1 MPRTLKLVIVLLALA
16 GIGLA
21 FAAFLFIY
29 PKYREYQ
36 RVADSFD
43 LAELDN
49 IPAISEVFDYAGMR
63 YSKLEGQVRYVVPLS
78 QISPN
83 FINALLAREDSRFY
97 KHRGVDLTGIARA
110 AVRNVNAGNVKEGA
124 STITQ
129 QLARNTFDLGDD
141 RWRKKLV
148 EALLALRIEKNLSKE
163 KILEAYANRI
173 YYGLGLYGVE
183 TASRA
188 CFGKSA
194 NELTL
199 SEAAILAGLI
209 RSPNRLTPLGDS
221 RTALAE
227 RDQVLGRMEELKMI
241 TPEEAKAARAEPIP
255 LTKILLPSTQEN
267 YAMDAVMR
275 DLAILLPKDI
285 IDRGGLKIYTTI
297 DPRLQMIAEE
307 AVESKLAQLESSKEW
322 PHPTRV
328 PVTTADPQA
337 NAEKPTESPYV
348 QGALMAIDNET
359 GGIRAIVG
367 GRDFKESP
375 YNRAWLAKRQV
386 GSTFKPFV
394 YAAAFSKGMGPG
406 MLVDDSPI
414 REGDIAGVT
423 SWSPRNS
430 DGENEGLQPAA
441 LGLIRSRNTMT
452 VRVGE
457 FATRAEVRAL
467 ALKAGLEK
475 VPDIPAIYLGAFE
488 TTLKDLT
495 AAYTMFPNN
504 GVRRQPYIIESI
516 QDRYGKTIYKAT
528 RAELRCINPD
538 VNYVM
543 NELLRDVIRKGTAT
557 AATSFGLTVPAAGK
571 TGTTDDYKDA
581 WFIGYTTR
589 LTCGVWV
596 GMDRPE
602 RIADRGYGSKLALPI
617 WVDFIQNA
625 SAWKYIAQN
634 FTVPGNL
641 QTVELCRTSGALATP
656 ECKFARTTYRAQLP
670 QNMIPRNQCP
680 DHTGLLASFPTSSGS
695 NPASASYAP
704 AADAPP
710 RGVPAAPAVPAQ
722 TVADASSRAV
732 PAGPAVPAQA
742 VAAPAGPPPDLTAPM
757 APPPFAI
764 PPMAPPSL
772 APPSVPTTT
781 VQATEATAEQTP
793 PPDANYRMIR
803 RQNGF
808 IFENSR

>member
-1 MPRTLKLVIVLLALA
+1 MVRFLKLLTVSLALA
-16 GIGLA
+16 GVGLTV
-21 FAAFLFIY
+21 AAFLFIY
-29 PKYREYQ
+29 PKYQEYK
-36 RVADSFD
+36 RLADGFD

-49 IPAISEVFDYAGMR
+49 IPAISEVFDYAGTR

-97 KHRGVDLTGIARA
+97 KHRGVDFTGIVRA
-110 AVRNVNAGNVKEGA
+110 ALRNLNAGNVKEGA

-129 QLARNTFDLGDD
+129 QLARNTFYLGED
-141 RWRKKLV
+141 RWRKKFV

-173 YYGLGLYGVE
+173 YYGAGLYGAE

-194 NELTL
+194 SELTL

-209 RSPNRLTPLGDS
+209 RSPNRLTPLGET

-227 RDQVLGRMEELKMI
+227 RDQVLARMKELQMI
-241 TPEEAKAARAEPIP
+241 TPEEAKAALAEPMP
-255 LTKILLPSTQEN
+255 LTKQLLPSTLEN

-275 DLAILLPKDI
+275 DLAILLPKEI

-297 DPRLQMIAEE
+297 DRRLQMIAED
-307 AVESKLAQLESSKEW
+307 AVESKLAELESSKDW
-322 PHPTRV
+322 MHPKRV
-328 PVTTADPQA
+328 PSLDTESQPD
-337 NAEKPTESPYV
+337 AEKPGESPYV
-348 QGALMAIDNET
+348 QGALVAIDNET

-367 GRDFKESP
+367 GRNFKESP
-375 YNRAWLAKRQV
+375 YNRALLAKRQV

-394 YAAAFSKGMGPG
+394 YAAAFGRGMAPG
-406 MLVDDSPI
+406 TLVDDSPI
-414 REGDIAGVT
+414 REGDIAGLVT
-423 SWSPRNS
+423 TWSPRSS

-441 LGLIRSRNTMT
+441 LGLIQSRNTMT

-467 ALKAGLEK
+467 AIKAGLEN

-516 QDRYGKTIYKAT
+516 EDRYGRTIYKAT
-528 RAELRCINPD
+528 RAELQCIPPD
-538 VNYVM
+538 VDYVM
-543 NELLRDVIRKGTAT
+543 NELLRDVIRRGTAT
-557 AATSFGLTVPAAGK
+557 AAMSLGLTVPAAGK

-581 WFIGYTTR
+581 WFMGYTTR

-596 GMDRPE
+596 GMDKPQ
-602 RIADRGYGSKLALPI
+602 RIADRGYGSKLALPV
-617 WVDFIQNA
+617 WVDFIQSA

-634 FTVPGNL
+634 FAIPGNL
-641 QTVELCRTSGALATP
+641 QTVDLCRTSGAIATP
-656 ECKFARTTYRAQLP
+656 ECKSAGSSYQAQLP
-670 QNMIPRNQCP
+670 KMMIPRKYCP
-680 DHTGLLASFPTSSGS
+680 DHGGFFAGLPTDGMDGS
-695 NPASASYAP
+695 PAP
-704 AADAPP
+704 APTGHTSVAEIAAE
-710 RGVPAAPAVPAQ
+710 RVP
-722 TVADASSRAV
+722 VARAV
-732 PAGPAVPAQA
+732 PVAQETEEQE
-742 VAAPAGPPPDLTAPM
+742 PPPGAD
-757 APPPFAI
+757 
-764 PPMAPPSL
+764 
-772 APPSVPTTT
+772 
-781 VQATEATAEQTP
+781 
-793 PPDANYRMIR
+793 YRMIR
-803 RQNGF
+803 KQNGF
-808 IFENSR
+808 IFEHSR

>member
-1 MPRTLKLVIVLLALA
+1 MARILKLVIILLALA

-21 FAAFLFIY
+21 VAAFVFVH
-29 PKYREYQ
+29 PQYREYQ

-110 AVRNVNAGNVKEGA
+110 AMRNVNAGNVKEGA

-129 QLARNTFDLGDD
+129 QLARNTFDLGED
-141 RWRKKLV
+141 RWRKKFV
-148 EALLALRIEKNLSKE
+148 EALLALRIEKSMSKE

-241 TPEEAKAARAEPIP
+241 TSEEAKAARAEPIP

-307 AVESKLAQLESSKEW
+307 AVESKLAELEASTDWLHPKRLAVTATEPQL
-322 PHPTRV
+322 
-328 PVTTADPQA
+328 D
-337 NAEKPTESPYV
+337 AEKPVESPYV
-348 QGALMAIDNET
+348 QGALVALDNET

-367 GRDFKESP
+367 GRNFKESP
-375 YNRAWLAKRQV
+375 YNRALLAKRQV

-394 YAAAFSKGMGPG
+394 YAAAFSKGMAPG
-406 MLVDDSPI
+406 TLVDDSPI
-414 REGDIAGVT
+414 GEGDIAGLVT

-467 ALKAGLEK
+467 ALKAGLENI
-475 VPDIPAIYLGAFE
+475 PDIPAIYLGAFE

-538 VNYVM
+538 VDYVM

-596 GMDRPE
+596 GMDRPD

-634 FTVPGNL
+634 FVVPGNL
-641 QTVELCRTSGALATP
+641 QSVELCRTSGAIATP
-656 ECKFARTTYRAQLP
+656 ECKFARTSYAAELP
-670 QNMIPRNQCP
+670 QNMIPRKHCP
-680 DHTGLLASFPTSSGS
+680 DHTGFLASFPSSSGS
-695 NPASASYAP
+695 NALPASNAP
-704 AADAPP
+704 AVDAPP
-710 RGVPAAPAVPAQ
+710 RAVPVAPAVPA
-722 TVADASSRAV
+722 
-732 PAGPAVPAQA
+732 PP
-742 VAAPAGPPPDLTAPM
+742 VAAPVGPAPSLAGPI
-757 APPPFAI
+757 PPPAFAL
-764 PPMAPPSL
+764 PPMAPPGV
-772 APPSVPTTT
+772 APPTVPATA
-781 VQATEATAEQTP
+781 VSATEPTVEQTP
-793 PPDANYRMIR
+793 PPGANYRMIR

-808 IFENSR
+808 IFEHSR

>member
-1 MPRTLKLVIVLLALA
+1 MARILKLVILLLALA
-16 GIGLA
+16 GVGLA
-21 FAAFLFIY
+21 VAAFLFVY

-83 FINALLAREDSRFY
+83 FVNALLAREDSRFY
-97 KHRGVDLTGIARA
+97 KHRGVDVTGIARA
-110 AVRNVNAGNVKEGA
+110 AMRNVNAGDVKEGA

-141 RWRKKLV
+141 RWRKKFV

-275 DLAILLPKDI
+275 DLAILLPKDV

-307 AVESKLAQLESSKEW
+307 AVESKLAELESSKDW
-322 PHPTRV
+322 IHPKRV
-328 PVTTADPQA
+328 PLTTPDPQA
-337 NAEKPTESPYV
+337 DVEKPTESPYV
-348 QGALMAIDNET
+348 QGALVTIDNET

-367 GRDFKESP
+367 GRNFKESP
-375 YNRAWLAKRQV
+375 YNRALLAKRQA

-394 YAAAFSKGMGPG
+394 YAAAFSKGMAPG
-406 MLVDDSPI
+406 TLVDDSPI
-414 REGDIAGVT
+414 REGDIAGLVT

-457 FATRAEVRAL
+457 FATRAEVRTL
-467 ALKAGLEK
+467 ALKAGLEN

-538 VNYVM
+538 VDYVM

-557 AATSFGLTVPAAGK
+557 AAMSFGLNVPAAGK

-602 RIADRGYGSKLALPI
+602 RIAERGYGSKLALPI

-625 SAWKYIAQN
+625 SAWRYIAKN
-634 FTVPGNL
+634 FAIPGNL
-641 QTVELCRTSGALATP
+641 QNVELCRTSGAIATP
-656 ECKFARTTYRAQLP
+656 ECKFARTSYQAQLP
-670 QNMIPRNQCP
+670 PNLVPRAHCP
-680 DHTGLLASFPTSSGS
+680 DHTGLLASSGS
-695 NPASASYAP
+695 NPAPASYAP
-704 AADAPP
+704 AADP
-710 RGVPAAPAVPAQ
+710 RAVPVAPAVPAQ
-722 TVADASSRAV
+722 V
-732 PAGPAVPAQA
+732 
-742 VAAPAGPPPDLTAPM
+742 VAAPVDP
-757 APPPFAI
+757 
-764 PPMAPPSL
+764 PPSL
-772 APPSVPTTT
+772 AGPIPPPAFALPPLSSPGLAPPGVPGTAIPLTDS
-781 VQATEATAEQTP
+781 TAEQTP
-793 PPDANYRMIR
+793 PPGANYRMIR

>member
-322 PHPTRV
+322 PHPRRV
-328 PVTTADPQA
+328 PVTTANPHA

-704 AADAPP
+704 AADTSP

-732 PAGPAVPAQA
+732 PVGPAVPAQA

-757 APPPFAI
+757 APPPFAS

-772 APPSVPTTT
+772 APPSVPTTK

>member
-1 MPRTLKLVIVLLALA
+1 MPRTLKLAIVLLALA

-110 AVRNVNAGNVKEGA
+110 AMRNVNAGNVKEGA

-141 RWRKKLV
+141 RWRKKFV

-194 NELTL
+194 DELTL

-328 PVTTADPQA
+328 PVTTADPHA
-337 NAEKPTESPYV
+337 NAEKPAESPYV

-670 QNMIPRNQCP
+670 QNMIPRNQRP
-680 DHTGLLASFPTSSGS
+680 DHKALLSSFPTRSVS
-695 NPASASYAP
+695 NPASAAPPAP
-704 AADAPP
+704 ARRNRP
-710 RGVPAAPAVPAQ
+710 PAAPAVPAQ

-732 PAGPAVPAQA
+732 PVGPAVPAQA

>member
-1 MPRTLKLVIVLLALA
+1 
-16 GIGLA
+16 
-21 FAAFLFIY
+21 
-29 PKYREYQ
+29 
-36 RVADSFD
+36 
-43 LAELDN
+43 
-49 IPAISEVFDYAGMR
+49 
-63 YSKLEGQVRYVVPLS
+63 
-78 QISPN
+78 
-83 FINALLAREDSRFY
+83 
-97 KHRGVDLTGIARA
+97 
-110 AVRNVNAGNVKEGA
+110 
-124 STITQ
+124 
-129 QLARNTFDLGDD
+129 
-141 RWRKKLV
+141 
-148 EALLALRIEKNLSKE
+148 
-163 KILEAYANRI
+163 
-173 YYGLGLYGVE
+173 
-183 TASRA
+183 
-188 CFGKSA
+188 
-194 NELTL
+194 
-199 SEAAILAGLI
+199 
-209 RSPNRLTPLGDS
+209 
-221 RTALAE
+221 
-227 RDQVLGRMEELKMI
+227 
-241 TPEEAKAARAEPIP
+241 
-255 LTKILLPSTQEN
+255 
-267 YAMDAVMR
+267 MR

-307 AVESKLAQLESSKEW
+307 AVESKLAELESSKDW
-322 PHPTRV
+322 IHPKRV
-328 PVTTADPQA
+328 PLTTTDPQPTPKNQPSLPMSKVRWWRSTMKPAESGQSSADA
-337 NAEKPTESPYV
+337 N
-348 QGALMAIDNET
+348 
-359 GGIRAIVG
+359 
-367 GRDFKESP
+367 FKESP

-394 YAAAFSKGMGPG
+394 YAAAFSKGMAPG
-406 MLVDDSPI
+406 TLVDDSPI
-414 REGDIAGVT
+414 REGDIAGLVT

-467 ALKAGLEK
+467 ALKAGLEN

-538 VNYVM
+538 VDYVM

-557 AATSFGLTVPAAGK
+557 AAMSFGLTVPAAGK

-634 FTVPGNL
+634 FAVPGNL
-641 QTVELCRTSGALATP
+641 QSVELCRTSGAIATP
-656 ECKFARTTYRAQLP
+656 ECKFAGTSYQAQLP
-670 QNMIPRNQCP
+670 QNMIPRKHCP
-680 DHTGLLASFPTSSGS
+680 DHTRIAGQLSDEPGQQSCSGKLRICRRRSPEGSACRSRGASPDSRRQPG
-695 NPASASYAP
+695 A
-704 AADAPP
+704 
-710 RGVPAAPAVPAQ
+710 G
-722 TVADASSRAV
+722 RAV
-732 PAGPAVPAQA
+732 RR
-742 VAAPAGPPPDLTAPM
+742 PPSLTAPVHHHRTRCRPWRRQ
-757 APPPFAI
+757 ASPLQLFPPTA
-764 PPMAPPSL
+764 
-772 APPSVPTTT
+772 
-781 VQATEATAEQTP
+781 VQRTEATGEQTP

>member
-110 AVRNVNAGNVKEGA
+110 AMRNVNAGNVKEGA

-141 RWRKKLV
+141 RWRKKFV

-328 PVTTADPQA
+328 PVTTADPHA
-337 NAEKPTESPYV
+337 NAEKPAESPYV

-441 LGLIRSRNTMT
+441 LGLVRSRNTMT

-704 AADAPP
+704 AATLPQGECLP
-710 RGVPAAPAVPAQ
+710 LLP
-722 TVADASSRAV
+722 SRRR
-732 PAGPAVPAQA
+732 
-742 VAAPAGPPPDLTAPM
+742 LW
-757 APPPFAI
+757 
-764 PPMAPPSL
+764 L
-772 APPSVPTTT
+772 
-781 VQATEATAEQTP
+781 TP
-793 PPDANYRMIR
+793 PPEPCLSARQSR
-803 RQNGF
+803 RRPSPLRPVHRP
-808 IFENSR
+808 I

>member
-110 AVRNVNAGNVKEGA
+110 AMRNVNAGNVKEGA

-141 RWRKKLV
+141 RWRKKFV

-328 PVTTADPQA
+328 PVTTADPHA

-641 QTVELCRTSGALATP
+641 QTVELCRTSGALANP

-704 AADAPP
+704 ADAPP

-732 PAGPAVPAQA
+732 PVGPAVPAQA

>member
-21 FAAFLFIY
+21 FAALFIY

-322 PHPTRV
+322 PHPRRV
-328 PVTTADPQA
+328 PVTTADPHA

-625 SAWKYIAQN
+625 SAWKYLAQN

-704 AADAPP
+704 AADTPP

-722 TVADASSRAV
+722 TVADASSRVV
-732 PAGPAVPAQA
+732 PVGPAVPAQA

>member
-1 MPRTLKLVIVLLALA
+1 MARILKLVILLLALA
-16 GIGLA
+16 SIGLA
-21 FAAFLFIY
+21 VAAFLFVY

-49 IPAISEVFDYAGMR
+49 IPAISEVFDCAGMR

-83 FINALLAREDSRFY
+83 FVNALVAREDSRFY

-110 AVRNVNAGNVKEGA
+110 AMRNVNARNVKEGA

-141 RWRKKLV
+141 RWRKKFV

-163 KILEAYANRI
+163 KILEAYANRV

-241 TPEEAKAARAEPIP
+241 TPEEAKAARGDPIP
-255 LTKILLPSTQEN
+255 LTKTLLPSTQEN

-307 AVESKLAQLESSKEW
+307 AVESKLAELESSKDW
-322 PHPTRV
+322 IHPKRV
-328 PVTTADPQA
+328 PLTTTDPLADG
-337 NAEKPTESPYV
+337 EKPTESPYV
-348 QGALMAIDNET
+348 QGALVAIDNET

-367 GRDFKESP
+367 GRNFKESP
-375 YNRAWLAKRQV
+375 YNRAWLAKRQA

-394 YAAAFSKGMGPG
+394 YAAAFSKGMAPG
-406 MLVDDSPI
+406 TLVDDSPI
-414 REGDIAGVT
+414 REGDIAGLVT

-457 FATRAEVRAL
+457 FATRAEVRTL
-467 ALKAGLEK
+467 ALKAGLEN

-538 VNYVM
+538 VDYVM

-557 AATSFGLTVPAAGK
+557 AAMSFGLNVPAAGK

-602 RIADRGYGSKLALPI
+602 RIADRGYGSKLALPV

-625 SAWKYIAQN
+625 SAWKYIAKN
-634 FTVPGNL
+634 FAIPGNL
-641 QTVELCRTSGALATP
+641 QNVELCRTSGAIATP
-656 ECKFARTTYRAQLP
+656 ECKFARTSYQAQLP
-670 QNMIPRNQCP
+670 PNLIPREPCP
-680 DHTGLLASFPTSSGS
+680 DHTGLLASSGS
-695 NPASASYAP
+695 NPAPASYAP
-704 AADAPP
+704 AADP
-710 RGVPAAPAVPAQ
+710 
-722 TVADASSRAV
+722 RAV
-732 PAGPAVPAQA
+732 PVAPAVPAQA
-742 VAAPAGPPPDLTAPM
+742 VAAPVDP
-757 APPPFAI
+757 
-764 PPMAPPSL
+764 PPSL
-772 APPSVPTTT
+772 AGPIPPPAFGPPPISPPGLAPPEAPATAVP
-781 VQATEATAEQTP
+781 VAESTAEQTP

-803 RQNGF
+803 RQDGF

>member
-110 AVRNVNAGNVKEGA
+110 AMRNVNAGNVKEGA

-141 RWRKKLV
+141 RWRKKFV

-328 PVTTADPQA
+328 PVTTADPHA
-337 NAEKPTESPYV
+337 NAEKPAESPYV

-441 LGLIRSRNTMT
+441 LGLVRSRNTMT

-704 AADAPP
+704 ADAPP

-732 PAGPAVPAQA
+732 PVGPAVPAQA

>member
-141 RWRKKLV
+141 RWRKKFV

-328 PVTTADPQA
+328 PVTTADPHA
-337 NAEKPTESPYV
+337 NAEKPAESPYV

-704 AADAPP
+704 ADAPP

-732 PAGPAVPAQA
+732 PVGPAVPAQA

-757 APPPFAI
+757 APPPFAS

>member
-1 MPRTLKLVIVLLALA
+1 MARFLKVLAVVLLLA
-16 GIGLA
+16 GAGLVL
-21 FAAFLFIY
+21 AAFLLIY

-36 RVADSFD
+36 RVADGFD

-63 YSKLEGQVRYVVPLS
+63 YSKLEGQVRYVVPSS

-83 FINALLAREDSRFY
+83 FIKALLAREDARFY
-97 KHRGVDLTGIARA
+97 QHHGVDFTGIARA
-110 AVRNVNAGNVKEGA
+110 AMRNVNAGDVKEGA

-129 QLARNTFDLGDD
+129 QLARNTFDLGED
-141 RWRKKLV
+141 RWRRKFV
-148 EALLALRIEKNLSKE
+148 EALLALRIEKSISKD

-194 NELTL
+194 SDLTL

-209 RSPNRLTPLGDS
+209 RSPNRLTPLGDT

-227 RDQVLGRMEELKMI
+227 RDQVLDRLEELKMI
-241 TPEEAKAARAEPIP
+241 TPEEARAALAEPVP
-255 LTKILLPSTQEN
+255 LSKQLLPSTQEN
-267 YAMDAVMR
+267 YAMDAVIR
-275 DLAILLPKDI
+275 DLAILLPKET

-297 DPRLQMIAEE
+297 DRRLQMIAED
-307 AVESKLAQLESSKEW
+307 AVESKLAGLESSKGWTHQKRASVSEAGSS
-322 PHPTRV
+322 P
-328 PVTTADPQA
+328 ADA
-337 NAEKPTESPYV
+337 AKPNESPYV
-348 QGALMAIDNET
+348 QGALVAIDNET

-367 GRDFKESP
+367 GRNFKESP
-375 YNRAWLAKRQV
+375 YNRAVLAKRQI

-394 YAAAFSKGMGPG
+394 YAAAFSRGMAPG
-406 MLVDDSPI
+406 TLVDDSPI
-414 REGDIAGVT
+414 REGEIAGVT
-423 SWSPRNS
+423 TWSPRNS
-430 DGENEGLQPAA
+430 DGQNDGLQPAA

-457 FATRAEVRAL
+457 FATRNEVRLL
-467 ALKAGLEK
+467 AAKAGFEN
-475 VPDIPAIYLGAFE
+475 VPDMPAIYLGAFE

-495 AAYTMFPNN
+495 AAYTMFPNG

-516 QDRYGKTIYKAT
+516 EDRYGKTIYKAT
-528 RAELRCINPD
+528 RAELQCIPPD
-538 VNYVM
+538 VDYVM

-557 AATSFGLTVPAAGK
+557 VATSMGLTVPAAGK

-596 GMDRPE
+596 GMDRPQ

-617 WVDFIQNA
+617 WVDFMQSA

-634 FTVPGNL
+634 FAVPGNL
-641 QTVELCRTSGALATP
+641 QTVQLCRSSGAIATP
-656 ECKFARTTYRAQLP
+656 ECQAAGTSYQAQLP
-670 QNMIPRNQCP
+670 ALMVPRKYCP
-680 DHTGLLASFPTSSGS
+680 DHGGALAGLPTDGSQPTAAPSLSAPLAQV
-695 NPASASYAP
+695 ASE
-704 AADAPP
+704 DAP
-710 RGVPAAPAVPAQ
+710 VSQ
-722 TVADASSRAV
+722 
-732 PAGPAVPAQA
+732 
-742 VAAPAGPPPDLTAPM
+742 
-757 APPPFAI
+757 AI
-764 PPMAPPSL
+764 PIA
-772 APPSVPTTT
+772 
-781 VQATEATAEQTP
+781 QETADQTP
-793 PPDANYRMIR
+793 PPGANYRMIR

-808 IFENSR
+808 IFENTR

>member
-1 MPRTLKLVIVLLALA
+1 MARFLKILTVVILLAGA
-16 GIGLA
+16 GLA
-21 FAAFLFIY
+21 VAAFLFIY
-29 PKYREYQ
+29 PKYREYK

-97 KHRGVDLTGIARA
+97 QHRGVDFTGIARA
-110 AVRNVNAGNVKEGA
+110 ALRNLNAGNVKEGA

-129 QLARNTFDLGDD
+129 QLARNTFDLGED
-141 RWRKKLV
+141 RWRKKFV
-148 EALLALRIEKNLSKE
+148 EALLALRIEKSISKD

-194 NELTL
+194 SELTL

-209 RSPNRLTPLGDS
+209 RSPNRLTPLGDT

-227 RDQVLGRMEELKMI
+227 RNQVLSRMEELKMI
-241 TPEEAKAARAEPIP
+241 SSEEAKAALAEPMP
-255 LTKILLPSTQEN
+255 LSKQLLPGMQEN
-267 YAMDAVMR
+267 YAMDAVIR
-275 DLAILLPKDI
+275 DLAILLPKEV

-297 DPRLQMIAEE
+297 DRRLQMIAED
-307 AVESKLAQLESSKEW
+307 AVESKLAELESSKGW
-322 PHPTRV
+322 IHPPRV
-328 PVTTADPQA
+328 PATDVPPTADAQNPG
-337 NAEKPTESPYV
+337 ESPYV
-348 QGALMAIDNET
+348 QGALVAIDNET

-367 GRDFKESP
+367 GRNFKESP
-375 YNRAWLAKRQV
+375 YNRALLAKRQV

-394 YAAAFSKGMGPG
+394 YAAAFGRGMAPG
-406 MLVDDSPI
+406 TLVDDSPI
-414 REGDIAGVT
+414 REGEIAGLVT

-441 LGLIRSRNTMT
+441 LGLVRSRNTMT

-457 FATRAEVRAL
+457 FATRAEVRSL
-467 ALKAGLEK
+467 AAKAGLEN
-475 VPDIPAIYLGAFE
+475 VPDMPSIYLGAFE

-504 GVRRQPYIIESI
+504 GVRKQPYIIESI
-516 QDRYGKTIYKAT
+516 EDRYGQTIYKAT
-528 RAELRCINPD
+528 RAEIRCIPPD
-538 VNYVM
+538 VVYVM
-543 NELLRDVIRKGTAT
+543 SELLRDVIRKGTAT
-557 AATSFGLTVPAAGK
+557 AAMSFGLTVPAAGK

-596 GMDRPE
+596 GMDKPQ
-602 RIADRGYGSKLALPI
+602 RIADQGYGSKLALPI
-617 WVDFIQNA
+617 WVDFIQSA

-634 FTVPGNL
+634 FAVPGDL
-641 QTVELCRTSGALATP
+641 QTVELCRTSGAIATP
-656 ECKFARTTYRAQLP
+656 ECKAAGTSYQAQLP
-670 QNMIPRNQCP
+670 AMMIGRKYCP
-680 DHTGLLASFPTSSGS
+680 DHGGFLAGLPTDGS
-695 NPASASYAP
+695 EAGP
-704 AADAPP
+704 APP
-710 RGVPAAPAVPAQ
+710 SFAPFAQ
-722 TVADASSRAV
+722 VTSEDIPVARAV
-732 PAGPAVPAQA
+732 PVAQ
-742 VAAPAGPPPDLTAPM
+742 
-757 APPPFAI
+757 
-764 PPMAPPSL
+764 
-772 APPSVPTTT
+772 
-781 VQATEATAEQTP
+781 ATAEQTP
-793 PPDANYRMIR
+793 PPGANYRMIR

-808 IFENSR
+808 IFESAR

>member
-110 AVRNVNAGNVKEGA
+110 AMRNVNAGNVKEGA

-141 RWRKKLV
+141 RWRKKFV

-307 AVESKLAQLESSKEW
+307 AVESKLAQLESSKGW

-732 PAGPAVPAQA
+732 PVGPAVPAQA

>member
-1 MPRTLKLVIVLLALA
+1 MARFLKVLAVVLLLA
-16 GIGLA
+16 GAGLVL
-21 FAAFLFIY
+21 AAFLLIY

-36 RVADSFD
+36 RVADGFD

-83 FINALLAREDSRFY
+83 FVKALLAREDARFY
-97 KHRGVDLTGIARA
+97 QHHGVDFTGIARA
-110 AVRNVNAGNVKEGA
+110 AMRNVNAGDVKEGA

-129 QLARNTFDLGDD
+129 QLARNTFDLGED
-141 RWRKKLV
+141 RWRRKFV
-148 EALLALRIEKNLSKE
+148 EALLALRIEKNISKD

-194 NELTL
+194 SDLTL

-209 RSPNRLTPLGDS
+209 RSPNRLTPLGDT

-227 RDQVLGRMEELKMI
+227 RDQVLERMEELQMI
-241 TPEEAKAARAEPIP
+241 TPEEAKAALAEPVP
-255 LTKILLPSTQEN
+255 LSKQLLPSTQEN
-267 YAMDAVMR
+267 YAMDAVIR
-275 DLAILLPKDI
+275 DLAILLPKET

-297 DPRLQMIAEE
+297 DRRLQMIAEDS
-307 AVESKLAQLESSKEW
+307 VESKLAGLESSKGW
-322 PHPTRV
+322 THPRRAS
-328 PVTTADPQA
+328 VTEAGSPPADA
-337 NAEKPTESPYV
+337 AKPNESPYV
-348 QGALMAIDNET
+348 QGALVAIDNET

-367 GRDFKESP
+367 GRNFKESP
-375 YNRAWLAKRQV
+375 YNRAVLAKRQI

-394 YAAAFSKGMGPG
+394 YAAAFRKGMAPG
-406 MLVDDSPI
+406 TLVDDSPI
-414 REGDIAGVT
+414 REGEIAGVT
-423 SWSPRNS
+423 TWSPRNS
-430 DGENEGLQPAA
+430 DGQNDGLQPAA

-457 FATRAEVRAL
+457 FATRNEVRLL
-467 ALKAGLEK
+467 AAKAGFEN
-475 VPDIPAIYLGAFE
+475 VPDMPAIYLGAFE

-495 AAYTMFPNN
+495 AAYTMFPNG

-516 QDRYGKTIYKAT
+516 EDRYGKTIYKAT
-528 RAELRCINPD
+528 RAELQCIPPD
-538 VNYVM
+538 VDYVM

-557 AATSFGLTVPAAGK
+557 VATSLGLTVPAAGK

-596 GMDRPE
+596 GMDRPQ

-617 WVDFIQNA
+617 WVDFMQSA

-634 FTVPGNL
+634 FAVPGNL
-641 QTVELCRTSGALATP
+641 QTVQICRSSGAIATP
-656 ECKFARTTYRAQLP
+656 ECQAAGTSYQAQLP
-670 QNMIPRNQCP
+670 ALMVPRKYCP
-680 DHTGLLASFPTSSGS
+680 DHGGALAGLPTDGS
-695 NPASASYAP
+695 QPT
-704 AADAPP
+704 
-710 RGVPAAPAVPAQ
+710 AAPSISAPLAQVVSEDTPVSQAVPIAQ
-722 TVADASSRAV
+722 ETAD
-732 PAGPAVPAQA
+732 
-742 VAAPAGPPPDLTAPM
+742 
-757 APPPFAI
+757 
-764 PPMAPPSL
+764 
-772 APPSVPTTT
+772 
-781 VQATEATAEQTP
+781 QTP
-793 PPDANYRMIR
+793 PPGANYRMIR

-808 IFENSR
+808 IFENTR

>member
-1 MPRTLKLVIVLLALA
+1 MVRFLKVLAVVLLLA
-16 GIGLA
+16 GAGLVL
-21 FAAFLFIY
+21 AAFLLIY

-36 RVADSFD
+36 RVADGFD

-83 FINALLAREDSRFY
+83 FIKALLAREDARFY
-97 KHRGVDLTGIARA
+97 QHHGVDFTGIARA
-110 AVRNVNAGNVKEGA
+110 AMRNVNAGDVKEGA

-129 QLARNTFDLGDD
+129 QLARNTFDLGED
-141 RWRKKLV
+141 RWRRKFV
-148 EALLALRIEKNLSKE
+148 EALLALRIEKNISKD

-194 NELTL
+194 SDLTL

-209 RSPNRLTPLGDS
+209 RSPNRLTPLGDT

-227 RDQVLGRMEELKMI
+227 RDQVLERMEELKMI
-241 TPEEAKAARAEPIP
+241 TPEEAKAALAEPVP
-255 LTKILLPSTQEN
+255 LSKQLLPSTQEN

-275 DLAILLPKDI
+275 DLAILLPKET

-297 DPRLQMIAEE
+297 DRRLQMIAEDS
-307 AVESKLAQLESSKEW
+307 VESKLAELESSKGW
-322 PHPTRV
+322 THPKRV
-328 PVTTADPQA
+328 SVTEAGSSPADA
-337 NAEKPTESPYV
+337 AKPNESPYV
-348 QGALMAIDNET
+348 QGALVAIDNET

-367 GRDFKESP
+367 GRNFKESP
-375 YNRAWLAKRQV
+375 YNRAVLAKRQI

-394 YAAAFSKGMGPG
+394 YAAAFSKGMAPG
-406 MLVDDSPI
+406 TLVDDSPI
-414 REGDIAGVT
+414 REGEIAGVT
-423 SWSPRNS
+423 TWSPRNS
-430 DGENEGLQPAA
+430 DGQNDGLQPAA

-457 FATRAEVRAL
+457 FATRNEVRLL
-467 ALKAGLEK
+467 AAKAGFEN
-475 VPDIPAIYLGAFE
+475 VPDMPAIYLGAFE

-495 AAYTMFPNN
+495 AAYTMFPNG

-516 QDRYGKTIYKAT
+516 EDRYGETIYKAT
-528 RAELRCINPD
+528 RAELQCIPPD
-538 VNYVM
+538 VDYVI

-557 AATSFGLTVPAAGK
+557 VATSLGLTVPAAGK

-596 GMDRPE
+596 GLDRPQ

-617 WVDFIQNA
+617 WVDFMQSA

-634 FTVPGNL
+634 FAVPGNL
-641 QTVELCRTSGALATP
+641 QTVQLCRSSGAIATP
-656 ECKFARTTYRAQLP
+656 ECQAAGTSYQAHLP
-670 QNMIPRNQCP
+670 ALMVPRRYCP
-680 DHTGLLASFPTSSGS
+680 DHGGALAGLPTDGS
-695 NPASASYAP
+695 QPT
-704 AADAPP
+704 
-710 RGVPAAPAVPAQ
+710 AAPSISAPVAQVASQDTPVSQAVPISQ
-722 TVADASSRAV
+722 ETAD
-732 PAGPAVPAQA
+732 
-742 VAAPAGPPPDLTAPM
+742 
-757 APPPFAI
+757 
-764 PPMAPPSL
+764 
-772 APPSVPTTT
+772 
-781 VQATEATAEQTP
+781 QTP
-793 PPDANYRMIR
+793 PPGANYRMIR

-808 IFENSR
+808 IFENNR

>member
-1 MPRTLKLVIVLLALA
+1 MARILKLVIVLLVLA
-16 GIGLA
+16 GIGLGVA
-21 FAAFLFIY
+21 GFLLVY

-83 FINALLAREDSRFY
+83 FVNALLAREDARFY
-97 KHRGVDLTGIARA
+97 KHRGVDFTGIARA
-110 AVRNVNAGNVKEGA
+110 AMRNVNAGNVKEGA

-129 QLARNTFDLGDD
+129 QLARNTFDLGGD
-141 RWRKKLV
+141 RWRKKFV
-148 EALLALRIEKNLSKE
+148 EALLALRIEKSLSKE

-194 NELTL
+194 SDLTL

-227 RDQVLGRMEELKMI
+227 RDQVLGRMEELNMI

-275 DLAILLPKDI
+275 DVAILLPKDVT
-285 IDRGGLKIYTTI
+285 DRGGLKIYTTI

-307 AVESKLAQLESSKEW
+307 AVESKLAELESSKDW
-322 PHPTRV
+322 IHPKRV
-328 PVTTADPQA
+328 PLTNTDSQLD
-337 NAEKPTESPYV
+337 AEKPSESPYV
-348 QGALMAIDNET
+348 QGALVAIDNET

-375 YNRAWLAKRQV
+375 YNRALLAKRQV

-394 YAAAFSKGMGPG
+394 YAAAFAKGMAPG
-406 MLVDDSPI
+406 TLVDDSPI
-414 REGDIAGVT
+414 REGDIAGLVT

-430 DGENEGLQPAA
+430 DGANEGLQPAA

-457 FATRAEVRAL
+457 FATRTGVRAL
-467 ALKAGLEK
+467 ALKAGLEN

-495 AAYTMFPNN
+495 AAYTMFPND

-538 VNYVM
+538 VDYVM

-557 AATSFGLTVPAAGK
+557 AAMSFGLTVPAAGK

-617 WVDFIQNA
+617 WVDFIQSA

-634 FTVPGNL
+634 FAVPGSL
-641 QTVELCRTSGALATP
+641 QGVELCRTSGAIATP
-656 ECKFARTTYRAQLP
+656 ECKSAGSSYQAQLP
-670 QNMIPRNQCP
+670 QAMIPRKYCP
-680 DHTGLLASFPTSSGS
+680 DHSGFLASFPTTMSG
-695 NPASASYAP
+695 NNTAAASYAP
-704 AADAPP
+704 AGEGPVKGVPVAPAMPAQSLAASAVPPQSLTAPVPPPQGVSAPP
-710 RGVPAAPAVPAQ
+710 VPA
-722 TVADASSRAV
+722 TAV
-732 PAGPAVPAQA
+732 PAG
-742 VAAPAGPPPDLTAPM
+742 
-757 APPPFAI
+757 
-764 PPMAPPSL
+764 
-772 APPSVPTTT
+772 
-781 VQATEATAEQTP
+781 EATGEQTP
-793 PPDANYRMIR
+793 PSDANYRMIR

-808 IFENSR
+808 IFENNR

>member
-21 FAAFLFIY
+21 FAVFLFIY

-275 DLAILLPKDI
+275 DLAILLPEDI

-322 PHPTRV
+322 PHPTRA

-337 NAEKPTESPYV
+337 NAEKPTESPYD

-359 GGIRAIVG
+359 DGIRAVVG

-386 GSTFKPFV
+386 GATFKPFV

-656 ECKFARTTYRAQLP
+656 ECKFAKTTYRAQLP

-704 AADAPP
+704 AGDAPP
-710 RGVPAAPAVPAQ
+710 RGVPAAPAVPSQ

-803 RQNGF
+803 RQ
-808 IFENSR
+808 

>member
-1 MPRTLKLVIVLLALA
+1 MPRTLKLAIVLLALA

-110 AVRNVNAGNVKEGA
+110 AMRNVNAGNVKEGA

-141 RWRKKLV
+141 RWRKKFV

-328 PVTTADPQA
+328 PVTTADPHA
-337 NAEKPTESPYV
+337 NAEKPAESPYV

-441 LGLIRSRNTMT
+441 LGLVRSRNTMT

-656 ECKFARTTYRAQLP
+656 ECKFARTTYQAQLP

-704 AADAPP
+704 ADAPP

-732 PAGPAVPAQA
+732 PVGPAVPAQA